1 MAWMHVSLLLP
12 LKKPCYLN
20 EYDKNSL
27 RNPYLKLSL
36 HSVVL
41 LVYYRGALYF
51 ESKPCVLPSR
61 QSNLPW
67 TIPSCSSPKNISG
80 HLTFLL
86 LPVSFSTA
94 FLRCLP
100 PTQAAV
106 PYSAW
111 EQTPLQSVSSHG
123 SIAWWKEAKR
133 EKFSL
138 SPLSLCR
145 ATASTYLTMYQAKPM
160 PACSVESPRV
170 LPFVSK
176 LTCSLPY
183 CTLPSSPC
191 LSSKPHVLL
200 ISRPFAIVLLI
211 LLRSGLFVHFL
222 VFFLYH
228 LNYEIFII
236 WIYVFGKCLPC
247 NGCNHK

>member
-1 MAWMHVSLLLP
+1 MAWICFVAP
-12 LKKPCYLN
+12 PPQ
-20 EYDKNSL
+20 KNLAIWTSMTRTHFGIL
-27 RNPYLKLSL
+27 TWNLAL
-36 HSVVL
+36 HSVLL

-51 ESKPCVLPSR
+51 ESKPYALPTR

-80 HLTFLL
+80 HLTFFL

-94 FLRCLP
+94 CHQHRLQCPTRHESRCHCSLF
-100 PTQAAV
+100 
-106 PYSAW
+106 
-111 EQTPLQSVSSHG
+111 VSSHG
-123 SIAWWKEAKR
+123 SVAWWKEEKTG
-133 EKFSL
+133 KFSL

-145 ATASTYLTMYQAKPM
+145 ATASMYLTMYQAKPK
-160 PACSVESPRV
+160 PTCSVGSPRV
-170 LPFVSK
+170 LPFVST

-183 CTLPSSPC
+183 CTLPSFPC
-191 LSSKPHVLL
+191 LSSKSHVLL